1 MSKGQEQVGF
11 FSKGFHSTNYLHLR
25 LTPKDWCTYEGT
37 CRMNQ
42 LVFGSDHICDN
53 CQYKKRVDIP
63 TILEELDIKI
73 NGNGKSK
80 RI

>member
-1 MSKGQEQVGF
+1 
-11 FSKGFHSTNYLHLR
+11 
-25 LTPKDWCTYEGT
+25 
-37 CRMNQ
+37 MNQ